1 MSAAP
6 DLDALYAPPSDM
18 IVKAMRRQLED
29 VHMAY
34 LKAATFFSFAT
45 ASSDGLDVSPRGG
58 PPGFVRVLDQRTVAF
73 ADWPGNN
80 RIESLRNLQQDARVG
95 MLFLF
100 PGFDVFLRINGHA
113 RATTMAPVLAELAEN
128 GRVPK
133 AATVVDINEVLFHCG
148 KAASRAKLWDEAG
161 RLDPAQVP
169 SVGRVIATLAALGDE
184 NVQQLDAHY
193 SHAVRHDLYG

>member
-1 MSAAP
+1 MNALP

-29 VHMAY
+29 VHGAY
-34 LKAATFFSFAT
+34 LRAATFFSFAT

-58 PPGFVRVLDQRTVAF
+58 PPGFVHVLDPRTVAF

-80 RIESLRNLQQDARVG
+80 RIESMRNLQRDTRAG

-100 PGFDVFLRINGHA
+100 PGFDAFLRINGHA
-113 RATTMAPVLAELAEN
+113 RASTDEALLARLAEN
-128 GRVPK
+128 GRLPK
-133 AATVVDINEVLFHCG
+133 AATVVEVNEVLFHCG
-148 KAASRAKLWDEAG
+148 KAASRARLWDEAG
-161 RLDPAQVP
+161 RLDPSRVP
-169 SVGRVIATLAALGDE
+169 SVGRVIATLAALGDA
-184 NVQQLDAHY
+184 NVDQLDAQY

>member
-18 IVKAMRRQLED
+18 IMKAMRRQLED

-58 PPGFVRVLDQRTVAF
+58 PPGFVRVLDQHTVAF

-80 RIESLRNLQQDARVG
+80 RIESLRNLRQDTRVG

-100 PGFDVFLRINGHA
+100 PGFDAFLRINGHA
-113 RATTMAPVLAELAEN
+113 RATTVEALLAELAEN

-148 KAASRAKLWDEAG
+148 KAASRARLWDEAG
-161 RLDPAQVP
+161 RLDAAQVP
-169 SVGRVIATLAALGDE
+169 SVGRVIATLAALGDA
-184 NVQQLDAHY
+184 NVEQLDAHY